1 MTKHVVRPGD
11 SVMDLAARLLLPNI
25 DPIWSHADNA
35 ELKKTREPG
44 ALVPGDILSLPE
56 VAPPTYKLAT
66 GKRHR
71 IVVPRPEAYL
81 RLCLKDVHDEPIRGA
96 PFELT
101 VDGKTRS
108 GTTDGDGILEMKIPP
123 TARELS
129 LNVEGRSFR
138 LRPGRLVPFG
148 KDGEEHPAAVKGRLH
163 NLGYVPGPL
172 NDKPSPRLEK
182 SLRAFQREYELEETG
197 KPDSATL
204 DKLKSLYGR

>member
-1 MTKHVVRPGD
+1 MPKHVVRPGD
-11 SVMDLAARLLLPNI
+11 SVMDLAARLLLPKI
-25 DPIWSHADNA
+25 DPIWNHADNA
-35 ELKKTREPG
+35 ELKRTREPG

-56 VAPPTYKLAT
+56 VDPPTYKLET

-81 RLCLKDVHDEPIRGA
+81 RLCLKDVHDEPIRDA

-129 LNVEGRSFR
+129 LNVEGRSFP
-138 LRPGRLVPFG
+138 LRPGRLLPLG

-172 NDKPSPRLEK
+172 NDKASPRLEK
-182 SLRAFQREYELEETG
+182 SLRAFQREHEIEETG